1 MDVIVDGFT
10 KLVFTNIIILQVT
23 ENTILFIPAME
34 ITNPKTHKFE
44 QRQYY
49 YHTTQ
54 YSVMLLKGYPLKNF
68 VSI

>member
-1 MDVIVDGFT
+1 MDVIVDGIT

-34 ITNPKTHKFE
+34 ITNRKTHKFE
-44 QRQYY
+44 QRQKY
-49 YHTTQ
+49 YHTAQ
-54 YSVMLLKGYPLKNF
+54 YSVMLLKGCPLKNF